1 MSVRDRHRARSLAT
15 TSGGGVGLC
24 VRVVSAAVL
33 IVIAVS
39 ATLLSWGPLRNV
51 FADYQDSPLW
61 VYLLFGLSWL
71 AIACIAAAGASFS
84 YDVADAVGRYDRR
97 RSPRGGHM
105 AVKLHRCSNVWVK
118 LPGHPCWKVQKAL
131 DEKGS
136 TTSS

>member
-1 MSVRDRHRARSLAT
+1 MSVYETAT
-15 TSGGGVGLC
+15 TDLARALGVAEAQRRRGGGVGLC

-71 AIACIAAAGASFS
+71 AIACIAAAGAVFLL
-84 YDVADAVGRYDRR
+84 RR
-97 RSPRGGHM
+97 R
-105 AVKLHRCSNVWVK
+105 
-118 LPGHPCWKVQKAL
+118 
-131 DEKGS
+131 
-136 TTSS
+136 